1 MKTKQDIQTFGIFI
15 PKGFPVVDTESC
27 ACVAYYDESNGCS
40 FKPEKGKPYFKPKNK
55 FPIAVSREKCE

>member
-1 MKTKQDIQTFGIFI
+1 MKTKQDIQKFGIFI

-27 ACVAYYDESNGCS
+27 ACVAYYDESNGCF